1 MHGHPL
7 STDNLSKISKIQT
20 RCYIRCHNLRLNN
33 QRIHRPVLSLPQQPY
48 NLIEKWSLHFF
59 RLSGLVPDVLLLR
72 REGDLELVR
81 LFLSESWEFIR
92 GDDDAL
98 VFDGARVKDDAVD
111 VLLAEVLDGEVSA
124 NCVVDDDVPEIE
136 DVG

>member
-1 MHGHPL
+1 M
-7 STDNLSKISKIQT
+7 
-20 RCYIRCHNLRLNN
+20 
-33 QRIHRPVLSLPQQPY
+33 
-48 NLIEKWSLHFF
+48 
-59 RLSGLVPDVLLLR
+59 
-72 REGDLELVR
+72 
-81 LFLSESWEFIR
+81 FLSESWEFIR

-111 VLLAEVLDGEVSA
+111 VLLAEVLNGEVSA